1 MMIKKYRFE
10 PRSWIYLIPT
20 YLCAWGFA
28 YLLEEFVRFSGL
40 FEFELFNERINSDD
54 KLVWEITFEICFLIA
69 FIIFHIIFS
78 MINKTRRKAFIED
91 TMGLITKKD
100 GLIYHIKS
108 YGLNDIVIIGVQV
121 VLYLILFLIKA
132 SLCPLSII
140 YRFCGL
146 TLGVIISA
154 TFLAVLYVNHILW
167 AQYHWRVKYY
177 MDY

>member
-1 MMIKKYRFE
+1 MLKKYKIE
-10 PRSWIYLIPT
+10 PKSCIYVIAT
-20 YLCAWGFA
+20 YLCSWGMA
-28 YLLEEFVRFSGL
+28 YLLEEFVRLSAIYKLDF
-40 FEFELFNERINSDD
+40 FAERIDIDNP
-54 KLVWEITFEICFLIA
+54 LVWEITFEICFLIA
-69 FIIFHIIFS
+69 FIISHIIFS
-78 MINKTRRKAFIED
+78 MINKARRNAFIED

-121 VLYLILFLIKA
+121 VLCLILFLIKA

-146 TLGVIISA
+146 PLGVIISA

>member
-1 MMIKKYRFE
+1 MLKKYKIE
-10 PRSWIYLIPT
+10 PKSCIYVIAT
-20 YLCAWGFA
+20 YLCSWGMA
-28 YLLEEFVRFSGL
+28 YLLEEFVRLLAIFKL
-40 FEFELFNERINSDD
+40 EIFAQRIDIDNP
-54 KLVWEITFEICFLIA
+54 LVWEITFEICFLIA
-69 FIIFHIIFS
+69 FIVSHIIFS

-91 TMGLITKKD
+91 TKGLITKKD

-121 VLYLILFLIKA
+121 VLCLILFLIKA

-146 TLGVIISA
+146 PLGVIISA

-167 AQYHWRVKYY
+167 AQYHWRVKHY

>member
-1 MMIKKYRFE
+1 MLKKYKIE
-10 PRSWIYLIPT
+10 PKSCIYVIAT
-20 YLCAWGFA
+20 YLCSWGMA
-28 YLLEEFVRFSGL
+28 YLLEEFVRLSAIYKLDF
-40 FEFELFNERINSDD
+40 FAERIDIDNP
-54 KLVWEITFEICFLIA
+54 LVWEITFEICFLIA
-69 FIIFHIIFS
+69 FIVSHIIFS

-91 TMGLITKKD
+91 TKGLITKKD

-121 VLYLILFLIKA
+121 VLCLILFLIKA

-146 TLGVIISA
+146 PLGVIISA

-167 AQYHWRVKYY
+167 AQYHWRVKHY

>member
-1 MMIKKYRFE
+1 MLKKYKIE
-10 PRSWIYLIPT
+10 PKSCIYVIAT
-20 YLCAWGFA
+20 YLCSWGMA
-28 YLLEEFVRFSGL
+28 YLLEEFVRLSAIYKLDF
-40 FEFELFNERINSDD
+40 FAERIDIDNP
-54 KLVWEITFEICFLIA
+54 LVWEITFEICFLIA
-69 FIIFHIIFS
+69 FIISHIIFS
-78 MINKTRRKAFIED
+78 MINKARRNAFIED

-121 VLYLILFLIKA
+121 VLCLILFLIKA

-146 TLGVIISA
+146 PLGVIISA
-154 TFLAVLYVNHILW
+154 TFLAVLYVNHIIW
-167 AQYHWRVKYY
+167 AQYHWRVKHY

>member
-1 MMIKKYRFE
+1 MLKKYKIE
-10 PRSWIYLIPT
+10 PKSCIYVIAT
-20 YLCAWGFA
+20 YLCSWGMA
-28 YLLEEFVRFSGL
+28 YLLEEFVRLSAIYKLDF
-40 FEFELFNERINSDD
+40 FAERIDIDNP
-54 KLVWEITFEICFLIA
+54 LVWEITFEICFLIA
-69 FIIFHIIFS
+69 FIISHIIFS
-78 MINKTRRKAFIED
+78 MINKARRNAFIED
-91 TMGLITKKD
+91 TKGLITKKD

-121 VLYLILFLIKA
+121 VFCLILFLIKA